1 MFLFVYL
8 TTWLIYRTFAF
19 KILSG
24 VTRQEKRTQDYH
36 KFIQAREER
45 KNVRRAYWK
54 DLIRIEIATILSIA
68 WFIQM
73 ELIRTG
79 QVPSVWTLTQMQ
91 KVPLFQ
97 QGLIKQ
103 ASTVY
108 NNVYRDRESSQFILT
123 DTGIDQLD
131 GRIGYIDSYNEVW
144 VGYHSLL
151 CERGSSNRNKS
162 TSLFVKTEHMSA
174 VKSFLP
180 RKYNKEAKKKEFSVG
195 VHNLL
200 PHTDGGVFEVKFCHD
215 IFSHICKVHQ
225 TPERNSNVAYAT
237 MTKMMEEKE
246 GKEREQAARCEQH
259 QAVYKEAMNTFY
271 STHEPVSTSPH
282 KRLRTSLNRTDDNH
296 ELQVQS
302 VWKAKFEHMQAIMN
316 GKNASGSE
324 HLFTYPFLTT
334 DNSLIQCLDGLAQLG
349 QHHSAQEEDHVLNSS
364 TLKHKPAV
372 ITSKSLISLSPGV
385 DINED
390 IMDLCLKW

>member
-24 VTRQEKRTQDYH
+24 VTRQEKRTLDYH

-144 VGYHSLL
+144 V
-151 CERGSSNRNKS
+151 
-162 TSLFVKTEHMSA
+162 
-174 VKSFLP
+174 
-180 RKYNKEAKKKEFSVG
+180 
-195 VHNLL
+195 
-200 PHTDGGVFEVKFCHD
+200 
-215 IFSHICKVHQ
+215 
-225 TPERNSNVAYAT
+225 
-237 MTKMMEEKE
+237 
-246 GKEREQAARCEQH
+246 
-259 QAVYKEAMNTFY
+259 
-271 STHEPVSTSPH
+271 
-282 KRLRTSLNRTDDNH
+282 
-296 ELQVQS
+296 
-302 VWKAKFEHMQAIMN
+302 
-316 GKNASGSE
+316 
-324 HLFTYPFLTT
+324 
-334 DNSLIQCLDGLAQLG
+334 
-349 QHHSAQEEDHVLNSS
+349 
-364 TLKHKPAV
+364 
-372 ITSKSLISLSPGV
+372 
-385 DINED
+385 
-390 IMDLCLKW
+390 